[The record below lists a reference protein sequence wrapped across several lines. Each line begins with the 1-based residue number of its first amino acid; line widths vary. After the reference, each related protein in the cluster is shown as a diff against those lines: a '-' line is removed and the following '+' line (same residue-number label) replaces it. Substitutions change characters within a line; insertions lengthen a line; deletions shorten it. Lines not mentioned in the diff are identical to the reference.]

1 MLDGIVVVLVQAF
14 PDGGVPDLPAAD
26 HPELVESGSL

>member
-1 MLDGIVVVLVQAF
+1 MVVVLVQAL
-14 PDGGVPDLPAAD
+14 PDGGVLDLPAAN